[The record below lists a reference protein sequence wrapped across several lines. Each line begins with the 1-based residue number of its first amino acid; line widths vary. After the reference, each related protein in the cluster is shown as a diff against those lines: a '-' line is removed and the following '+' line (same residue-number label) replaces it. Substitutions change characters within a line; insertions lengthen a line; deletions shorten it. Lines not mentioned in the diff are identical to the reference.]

1 MKYLKKFQQREKIRE
16 KELNQN
22 IEKNKI
28 DEEFAM
34 LTKMSEI
41 NALNKD
47 RENSTTYRA
56 YKSAEGVIKVR
67 VFHLNKFEK
76 EITLKEFDTI
86 YKNFKKTVKENKEWT
101 PQPQGNVKAVDQ
113 LQNLKNRNSQKS

>member
-1 MKYLKKFQQREKIRE
+1 
-16 KELNQN
+16 
-22 IEKNKI
+22 
-28 DEEFAM
+28 M

-101 PQPQGNVKAVDQ
+101 PQPQGNVKAVD
-113 LQNLKNRNSQKS
+113 